1 MAHLLE
7 ENREVGIECKY
18 RQSILNH
25 YGIVMLNVT
34 MLKFIT
40 LRIVM
45 FNVVMLIVMAP
56 FFTTI
61 GGKQVKN
68 E

>member
-1 MAHLLE
+1 MAHLLK
-7 ENREVGIECKY
+7 ENREVGRECKY

-34 MLKFIT
+34 ILTFIT
-40 LRIVM
+40 LRIVL
-45 FNVVMLIVMAP
+45 FNVVMLIVKAP

-61 GGKQVKN
+61 GGKQVKK
-68 E
+68 